1 MNTFFSLYFFYLY
14 DLLITRLV
22 DFRCF
27 TICPLSTFVLLSTLS
42 EDIFLALLISGLPDY
57 QGQHFGSR
65 G

>member
-1 MNTFFSLYFFYLY
+1 MNTSFSLYFFYLY

-22 DFRCF
+22 EFRCF
-27 TICPLSTFVLLSTLS
+27 TICPLSTFVLLNILS
-42 EDIFLALLISGLPDY
+42 EDTFVVLLISGLPDY